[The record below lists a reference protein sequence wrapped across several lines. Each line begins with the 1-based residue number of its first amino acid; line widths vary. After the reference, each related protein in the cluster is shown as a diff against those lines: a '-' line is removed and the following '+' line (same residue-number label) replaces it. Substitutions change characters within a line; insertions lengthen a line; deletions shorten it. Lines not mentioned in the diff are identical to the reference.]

1 MNHGTIKSNVYQF
14 SNKMVGTIRGIS
26 IEKVENRLCRLYS
39 GVPNKRGGGGGGG
52 GVSRFFWA
60 VFSPFCVFR
69 GIFTKIP
76 LPPDY

>member
-39 GVPNKRGGGGGGG
+39 GVPNRRGGGGGGG
-52 GVSRFFWA
+52 R
-60 VFSPFCVFR
+60 
-69 GIFTKIP
+69 
-76 LPPDY
+76 